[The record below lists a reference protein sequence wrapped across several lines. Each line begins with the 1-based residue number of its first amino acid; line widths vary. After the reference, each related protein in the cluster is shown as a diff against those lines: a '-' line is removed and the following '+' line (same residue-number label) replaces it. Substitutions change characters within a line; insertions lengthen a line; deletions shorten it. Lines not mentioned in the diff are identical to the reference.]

1 MRWHD
6 GDSWAKVE
14 GAPDA
19 VASAFGV
26 AVHDHPAPLHSAGDR
41 WHAEPAKRGIHHGSA
56 DDPYRRARPEP
67 NLVMVNARPTVESGA
82 AYEKLG
88 WLMQSVDRQFPGA
101 IWTFSIGWGSDR
113 LITAAD
119 LAPVREA
126 LAAAHRYGTTA
137 FDATGNL
144 AGLECRGGH
153 NWSDPPSPDDVGVDA
168 VASEPAM
175 TPKSM

>member
-1 MRWHD
+1 MDLQMIHT
-6 GDSWAKVE
+6 V
-14 GAPDA
+14 APD
-19 VASAFGV
+19 
-26 AVHDHPAPLHSAGDR
+26 PNR
-41 WHAEPAKRGIHHGSA
+41 T
-56 DDPYRRARPEP
+56 EP

-113 LITAAD
+113 LVTAAD